1 MRGPL
6 PLRASRVL
14 VVAVA
19 AAGLAFGSTSGSAAS
34 GQLTSI
40 GAGLQGP
47 SGLRATVY
55 ATGLANVSAFALD
68 AKGRLWVT
76 TSAASDHTSD
86 GVYLVP
92 RAGARPVKV
101 ISGLKGPLGLLW
113 RGTRLYVASI
123 GLVQTF
129 GDLHGTR
136 FGSRKTILTEPA
148 GHGWNQDLVAAPD
161 GRLVMSIASAC
172 DHCTK
177 TSMWSASIVSF
188 DPDGARVRTYASR
201 IRAIFGLA
209 YYPGTNTLLASM
221 NQRDDLGARTPG
233 DALAI
238 VKAGEDW
245 RFPGCYDQGGPPCS
259 GVPDVLAT
267 LDKHAAAGGVA
278 IVTGGL
284 GPAVGTSA
292 VVSEWQLGKVLRVAL
307 TKHGSGYT
315 GKVTPFLTGFR
326 SPLPVLA
333 TPSGAVL
340 VGDWATGRIYRI
352 TTG

>member
-1 MRGPL
+1 MS
-6 PLRASRVL
+6 AS
-14 VVAVA
+14 
-19 AAGLAFGSTSGSAAS
+19 
-34 GQLTSI
+34 
-40 GAGLQGP
+40 
-47 SGLRATVY
+47 
-55 ATGLANVSAFALD
+55 ALD
-68 AKGRLWVT
+68 PQGRFWVT
-76 TSAASDHTSD
+76 TSAASDHSAD

-101 ISGLKGPLGLLW
+101 ISGLRGPLGLLW
-113 RGTRLYVASI
+113 RGGKALYVASI
-123 GLVQTF
+123 GLVQAF

-177 TSMWSASIVSF
+177 TSTWSASIVSF
-188 DPDGARVRTYASR
+188 DPDGTHVRTFASR

-209 YYPGTNTLLASM
+209 YYPGTNTLFASM

-238 VKAGEDW
+238 VKAGQDW
-245 RFPGCYDQGGPPCS
+245 RFPACYDQGGPACT
-259 GVPDVLAT
+259 GVPGVVAT

-278 IVTGGL
+278 VVTGRL
-284 GPAVGTSA
+284 GSSVGTSA

-307 TKHGSGYT
+307 TRHGSAYT
-315 GKVTPFLTGFR
+315 GKVAPFLTGFR
-326 SPLPVLA
+326 SPLPILA
-333 TPSGAVL
+333 TPGGAL
-340 VGDWATGRIYRI
+340 LIGDWATGRIYRI
-352 TTG
+352 ASG